1 MTGLLSSTALFF
13 NHHRTDQ
20 QKSVPSVTVNGLS
33 RASLR
38 ASPAAGTAGK
48 GTGARAVTVSAK
60 QLRSECKGAFLTE
73 YDAFIGVLNSP
84 KHSLTA
90 LHTSWKYRLM
100 ALTLRQRELEHVES
114 SGSTICWAG
123 RISDL
128 PHLRSARVEAEFVVR
143 QLLLAIAELAGSAK
157 VYPSALSELPYPI
170 PQPPKESNYDA
181 IAERPPQVSAQEH
194 GNVAPAYDLAVIEQ
208 DLLLAFTPLQ
218 DDRSADEH
226 TKTVYTTSYEAY

>member
-13 NHHRTDQ
+13 NHQRADQ
-20 QKSVPSVTVNGLS
+20 QKSLNGLS
-33 RASLR
+33 RANLR

-48 GTGARAVTVSAK
+48 GTGARARAVTVSAK
-60 QLRSECKGAFLTE
+60 QLR
-73 YDAFIGVLNSP
+73 N
-84 KHSLTA
+84 

-128 PHLRSARVEAEFVVR
+128 PHLRSARVEAEFVVH
-143 QLLLAIAELAGSAK
+143 QLLLAIAELDDHRKSRAGSAK

-181 IAERPPQVSAQEH
+181 VAVRPPQLSAEEQH
-194 GNVAPAYDLAVIEQ
+194 SVAPMYDLAVIEQ

-226 TKTVYTTSYEAY
+226 TKTVYTTSYEVY